1 MVTLADRKIGTNVL
15 VNLVN
20 IRSTLPQKLV
30 GLQRHL
36 QTDYNSYV
44 EYLNARCQ
52 AFVDRGWK
60 INMMND
66 VIDETINDRK
76 LVHPLFD
83 FKNFERRKFMP
94 EDEIRSY
101 DKIFVAGVFLQH
113 EVLEKYHML
122 KRTNPETY
130 ITPTISFCQEWGYD
144 TQKNENWKKSITL
157 DSIVYV

>member
-30 GLQRHL
+30 SEQRHL
-36 QTDYNSYV
+36 QKDYNSYV
-44 EYLNARCQ
+44 EYLSARCE

-66 VIDETINDRK
+66 VIDETINDRSII
-76 LVHPLFD
+76 HPLFH
-83 FKNFERRKFMP
+83 FKKFKKRKFIP

-101 DKIFVAGVFLQH
+101 NKIFVAGVFLQH
-113 EVLEKYHML
+113 QVLEKYQML
-122 KRTNPETY
+122 RRTNPETY

-144 TQKNENWKKSITL
+144 TQKNENWKKLVTL
-157 DSIVYV
+157 DMFAYV

>member
-30 GLQRHL
+30 SEQRHL
-36 QTDYNSYV
+36 QKDYNSYV
-44 EYLNARCQ
+44 EYLSARCE

-60 INMMND
+60 INIMND
-66 VIDETINDRK
+66 VIDETINDRSII
-76 LVHPLFD
+76 HPLFH
-83 FKNFERRKFMP
+83 FKKFKKRKFIP

-101 DKIFVAGVFLQH
+101 NKIFVAGVFLQH
-113 EVLEKYHML
+113 QVLEKYQML
-122 KRTNPETY
+122 RRTNPETY

-144 TQKNENWKKSITL
+144 TQKNENWKKLVTL
-157 DSIVYV
+157 DMFAYV

>member
-1 MVTLADRKIGTNVL
+1 MISLLKTT
-15 VNLVN
+15 
-20 IRSTLPQKLV
+20 
-30 GLQRHL
+30 
-36 QTDYNSYV
+36 V
-44 EYLNARCQ
+44 EMLTGY
-52 AFVDRGWK
+52 
-60 INMMND
+60 
-66 VIDETINDRK
+66 
-76 LVHPLFD
+76 
-83 FKNFERRKFMP
+83 FERRKFIP